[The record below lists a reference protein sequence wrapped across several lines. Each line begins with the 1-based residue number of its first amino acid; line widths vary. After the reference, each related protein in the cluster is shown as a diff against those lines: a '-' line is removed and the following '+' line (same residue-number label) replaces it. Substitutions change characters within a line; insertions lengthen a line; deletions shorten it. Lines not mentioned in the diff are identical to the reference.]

1 MITRDYH
8 GFYKDNALAD
18 AEAVIGRIRM
28 SGKQEEAEFITGF
41 GVIRE
46 ELFHLLEFYS
56 LKPTYKLN
64 NPGTIL
70 AVIE

>member
-8 GFYKDNALAD
+8 GFFLDAALAD
-18 AEAVIGRIRM
+18 AESVIGGIRM
-28 SGKQEEAEFITGF
+28 SGKQEEAEFVTGF

-46 ELFHLLEFYS
+46 ELFVLLENYS
-56 LKPTYKLN
+56 LEPTYKLN

-70 AVIE
+70 VVVE